1 MINYDI
7 QNHKPLRDIVYQEL
21 KTQIMTGSIKPGTRI
36 MEVEIAE
43 EMGVSRTP
51 IREAIRKLEK
61 EGFVTI
67 EPRKGVYA
75 ADLSVYDMVEAL
87 EVRQT
92 LEGLAA
98 GLAAERITDEQ
109 REALIECTENFNKAV
124 AEENSQ
130 DMIHFDTKLHHLIV
144 EASDNKVL
152 VDMVSRLQEL
162 VLRFRYLYF
171 SDFKRSSAMPEEH
184 KQIVDAVCSGDAEKA
199 REAADIH
206 IDRLKELILNENL

>member
-36 MEVEIAE
+36 MEVDIAE

-61 EGFVTI
+61 EGFVSI

-75 ADLSVYDMVEAL
+75 AEMSVHDMVEAL
-87 EVRQT
+87 EVRET
-92 LEGLAA
+92 LEGQAAELAA
-98 GLAAERITDEQ
+98 KRITEEELDQ
-109 REALIECTENFNKAV
+109 LKECTESFNKAV
-124 AEENSQ
+124 SDEDSEG
-130 DMIHFDTKLHHLIV
+130 MIKYDTLFHHLIV
-144 EASDNKVL
+144 EASGNKVL
-152 VDMVSRLQEL
+152 VDMVSKLQEV

-171 SDFKRSSAMPEEH
+171 SDFRRSAQMPAEH
-184 KQIVDAVCSGDAEKA
+184 KLIVDAICSGEPQKA
-199 REAADIH
+199 KEAATIH
-206 IDRLKELILNENL
+206 IDRLKELVIEEDD